1 MKTFTVFY
9 AKSNY
14 ETKPET
20 EVPSRVFGS
29 GIEFARDHSPEV
41 VAQLEADIY
50 STHVPIVEIHI
61 DDSDL
66 VDPLHIL
73 DRVYSAMQGER
84 WSVGA
89 NHRWA
94 QRLIRSLPDI
104 HHTSMSVGDIIVD
117 NDTLEVYM
125 VDRSSFSTISAG
137 RRASSEV
144 GLKTVYHSEGIIEYG
159 RRTHPGRTTIKRH
172 DDLEVPV
179 LAKLDG
185 QQWLSL
191 EGLDK
196 LIRHNERVAA
206 VEARLEVL
214 NNILANSDALR
225 AVSTKEFQMRQED
238 RDDLQEKLDRLTDIN
253 PFTWESNHSSRYN
266 KEAV

>member
-29 GIEFARDHSPEV
+29 GIEFARDHAPKV

-89 NHRWA
+89 NHKWA

-117 NDTLEVYM
+117 NDTLEVHM
-125 VDRSSFSTISAG
+125 VDRSSFSTISA
-137 RRASSEV
+137 V
-144 GLKTVYHSEGIIEYG
+144 GIK
-159 RRTHPGRTTIKRH
+159 THPYTDHTGRTISNTITRH
-172 DDLEVPV
+172 NDLEVPE

-185 QQWLSL
+185 KQWLSF

-196 LIRHNERVAA
+196 LIRHNEKVAT

-225 AVSTKEFQMRQED
+225 GWSKEFQSRQDD

-253 PFTWESNHSSRYN
+253 PFTWERNPWNISSRYN